1 MNDAGVVPGI
11 TRRGL
16 FASGASLLAAP
27 GSSRR
32 PNILLIVADQLRG
45 DCVAADGNPAIHTPN
60 LDRVAREGVR
70 FRCAYSS
77 TPTCTPA
84 RAALLTGM
92 SPWHHGMLGYGQ
104 VAEKYSVE
112 LPGLLRSAGYYS
124 LGIGKMHWR
133 PQRTLHG
140 FHQTILD
147 EQDQRASP
155 EFLSDYHGWFY
166 SQAPNLDPNATGL
179 DWNGYEARP
188 YVLPEQLHPTNW
200 TGQTATRFIES
211 YQKPEPFFLKV
222 SFVRPH
228 SPYDPAPR
236 FWNLYNGAALP
247 PAVVGSWAGKYAP
260 RSDDTRHIWHGALG
274 PEAVRTARQGYY
286 GSVSQVD
293 DQVGRILEALEKRR
307 WLDETLILVTADHGD
322 MTGDHNLWRKSYA
335 YDSSAR
341 IPMLMR
347 WPTGLVSAP
356 RGQVLSQVVE
366 LRDVLPTLL
375 DAASATIPDAVDG
388 ASLLRLAR
396 GQTAGWREWL
406 DLEHDICYSPENHWN
421 ALTDGHRKYIYH
433 ARDGEQQFFDLDRD
447 PRETRDLAGDPA
459 YAAQV
464 RQWRQRLVS
473 HFAERGE
480 PFLRH
485 GDLQPRPEAHLYS
498 PKYPK

>member
-1 MNDAGVVPGI
+1 MDRAKPFPGI

-16 FASGASLLAAP
+16 FAAGASLLAAP
-27 GSSRR
+27 SSTRR
-32 PNILLIVADQLRG
+32 PNILLIVADQFRG
-45 DCVAADGNPAIHTPN
+45 DCLAAGGHPAIRTPN
-60 LDRVAREGVR
+60 LDRLAREGVR

-112 LPGLLRSAGYYS
+112 LPRLLREAGYYS
-124 LGIGKMHWR
+124 LGVGKMHWH

-147 EQDQRASP
+147 EQDIRLTPDFQ
-155 EFLSDYHGWFY
+155 SDYHGWFH

-179 DWNGYEARP
+179 DWNGYEAWP
-188 YVLPEQLHPTNW
+188 YALPEHLHPTHW
-200 TGQTATRFIES
+200 TGQTAVRFLEGFQRS
-211 YQKPEPFFLKV
+211 EPFFLKV

-236 FWNLYNGAALP
+236 FWDLYNNLPLP
-247 PAVVGSWAGKYAP
+247 PAVVGSWATRYAP
-260 RSDDTRHIWHGALG
+260 RSDTSRHLWHGDLG
-274 PEAVRTARQGYY
+274 PQVVRTARQGYY
-286 GSVSQVD
+286 GSISQVD
-293 DQVGRILEALEKRR
+293 DQVGRIIEALEKRH
-307 WLDETLILVTADHGD
+307 WLDETLIVFTADHGG

-335 YDSSAR
+335 YEPSAR
-341 IPMLMR
+341 IPMLLR

-375 DAASATIPDAVDG
+375 DAASAPIPEQVDG
-388 ASLLRLAR
+388 TSLLQLAR
-396 GQTAGWREWL
+396 GKTQGWREWL
-406 DLEHDICYSPENHWN
+406 DLEHDVCYSSANHWN

-433 ARDGEQQFFDLDRD
+433 AQEGQQQLFDLDRD
-447 PRETRDLAGDPA
+447 PHETTDLAGD
-459 YAAQV
+459 AAHAAEL
-464 RQWRQRLVS
+464 RRWRQRLVN
-473 HFAERGE
+473 HFSERGE
-480 PFLRH
+480 PFLSH
-485 GDLQPRPEAHLYS
+485 GDLQPRPAAHLYS
-498 PKYPK
+498 PRYPK